1 MNNAGSFPVSPTPQK
16 RVLTEAFPFLA
27 HGGGT
32 CGYLVMANLELLV
45 WCFFVSFIA
54 NDYIFFSW
62 PGDGVL
68 FISFWHF
75 HLPFFLG
82 IHEPIFTSIFFNW
95 LGTNHQRDGRFGPP
109 GSVFFPSNHMYC
121 RPPTSSFRFCKKKHG
136 KKHKENPWK
145 RWQWLWK
152 CHYNWNFVNP
162 IIYVEDLRGCCS
174 MFWPVFVFQNVKSLF
189 LFLFFSKWPKNQK
202 LCTKPDS
209 PKQKTCNKTCT
220 AMLPWLSPSW
230 KQLGERWID
239 GSKMFGNVL
248 LSSTTSPQF
257 GHLLVLQ
264 YGSVVGIAVFVG
276 TLMWRKP
283 RRKRFESAM
292 GKVPLKNAGAGAV
305 VLTLTYLEA

>member
-54 NDYIFFSW
+54 NDYIFF
-62 PGDGVL
+62 PGQVMGFCSYL
-68 FISFWHF
+68 FD
-75 HLPFFLG
+75 
-82 IHEPIFTSIFFNW
+82 IFTSHFFWEYMN
-95 LGTNHQRDGRFGPP
+95 LFSRAYFSIGLVQTTNEMVDLDPQG
-109 GSVFFPSNHMYC
+109 VFFSLQTTCIVGLQPQASDFAKRNMEKNI
-121 RPPTSSFRFCKKKHG
+121 RK
-136 KKHKENPWK
+136 NPWK

-264 YGSVVGIAVFVG
+264 YGSVVGIAGFCWHTHVA
-276 TLMWRKP
+276 K
-283 RRKRFESAM
+283 A
-292 GKVPLKNAGAGAV
+292 
-305 VLTLTYLEA
+305 